1 MKILTIIDKRK
12 FTYVQLILVKK
23 KISEYTNLMTIT
35 QDTHTCEMFSIIKD
49 IIDSFILLF
58 GEFVINYQIK
68 YPLLEDDT
76 LDT

>member
-1 MKILTIIDKRK
+1 
-12 FTYVQLILVKK
+12 
-23 KISEYTNLMTIT
+23 MTIT

-49 IIDSFILLF
+49 ITDSFILLF